1 MAIQLGFLELRWTL
15 GFDLTT
21 EGHEVEI
28 QYVAFFF
35 HLSISG
41 PRRSVKYMGSQVH
54 PMQIIGAHIV
64 VWFRSIPAF

>member
-28 QYVAFFF
+28 QYVAFFSTC
-35 HLSISG
+35 LSLDLG
-41 PRRSVKYMGSQVH
+41 DL
-54 PMQIIGAHIV
+54 
-64 VWFRSIPAF
+64 